1 MAGAAVGPGASAGEH
16 SLSAAPV
23 FQAFFGYL
31 ATAALGS
38 GVRLGVF
45 DALAAGPCEA
55 AAVARAVG
63 ADARGVRILLEALAA
78 LGFVE
83 PQAAAYR
90 LTPVAEAFLVSSS
103 PSYLGRLAEIFYS
116 DWQWQGLLRLADA
129 VRAGGP
135 AVEDQDLEQP
145 LHPFW
150 ETYVSSW
157 GAAGFPAAAALT
169 ELLAPWIATRRPFA
183 SLDVGCGDGLY
194 SFLLAEAHPQAAVT
208 LLDQA
213 NVLATTRRL
222 AEERGLGKRARF
234 LAGDLFEVEFGGP
247 YDLILASNVFHLFGA
262 DRCRRL
268 LRRLRSALKP
278 DGRLAIHEFAPD
290 ASAADPVSRL
300 FSLIML
306 VRTHGGETHTLTDY
320 RQMLAETGFT
330 APEVHP
336 LERQPTSL
344 LLSGCAA

>member
-1 MAGAAVGPGASAGEH
+1 VAGTSVGPGASAGEH

-38 GVRLGVF
+38 GIRLGVF
-45 DALAAGPCEA
+45 DALAAGPREA
-55 AAVARAVG
+55 AAVAQATG
-63 ADARGVRILLEALAA
+63 ADARGVRILLEALAG

-83 PQAAAYR
+83 RQPDGYR
-90 LTPVAEAFLVSSS
+90 LTTPAEAFLVSSS
-103 PSYLGRLAEIFYS
+103 PSYLGRLAHIFYS
-116 DWQWQGLLRLADA
+116 DWQWQGFLRLADA
-129 VRAGGP
+129 VRAGGT

-150 ETYVSSW
+150 ETYVCSW
-157 GAAGFPAAAALT
+157 GAAGYPAAAALT
-169 ELLAPWIATRRPFA
+169 ELLAPWIAERRPFA
-183 SLDVGCGDGLY
+183 SLDVACGDGLY

-222 AEERGLGKRARF
+222 AHERGLDERASF
-234 LAGDLFEVEFGGP
+234 LEGDLFELDLGGP
-247 YDLILASNVFHLFGA
+247 YDLIIASNVFHLFGA

-268 LRRLRSALKP
+268 LRRLRSALKT

-290 ASAADPVSRL
+290 PVSADLVSRL

-306 VRTHGGETHTLTDY
+306 VRTHGGEAHTLTDY
-320 RQMLAETGFT
+320 GQMLAETGFT
-330 APEVHP
+330 APEVHR
-336 LERQPTSL
+336 LEGQPTSL
-344 LLSGCAA
+344 LLSRRAS